1 MLEIFKEKIR
11 LFAPEIKL
19 IKDQSSTFYKNECI
33 TKIQQY
39 EELSNKIQMKI
50 EKLRKNRIDI
60 NYETV
65 SNEDIMKTKQILIN
79 FEKAIDK

>member
-1 MLEIFKEKIR
+1 MIEIFKEKIR

-19 IKDQSSTFYKNECI
+19 IKDQSSSFNKTECI
-33 TKIQQY
+33 SKIQQY

-50 EKLRKNRIDI
+50 EKLKKNRIDI
-60 NYETV
+60 NYEAV